1 VTTVESYLGAFSAAL
16 RVPARERRRIVA
28 EVRDHL
34 VDDMAAGERAGATP
48 EAAAADAL
56 EAFGPPVDIARRF
69 NALAGT
75 RDARRATI
83 ALGTSGAI
91 VAAGFLFGAAQQ
103 AGARSVAAPL
113 WLPVLFFAARVAFE
127 IALVSGLCAAAH
139 ALAFGPAVVA
149 SSRDRGAVRRAV
161 NAGTAALCLSAIGLV
176 ATLFAALDRYGVS
189 DASRLVAGAV
199 VVAIAI
205 PIATITQRRFKGND
219 DDDDGDS
226 DAPPSG
232 AFMVGERSLAVVR
245 RHPVMACGVVATASM
260 ITAMSSAESTVPV
273 AFGWGIAQ
281 AACVITGFLWFGPGL
296 GLRRDAEH
304 TAPR

>member
-1 VTTVESYLGAFSAAL
+1 VTTVESYLGALSAAL
-16 RVPARERRRIVA
+16 SVPPRERRRIVA
-28 EVRDHL
+28 EARDHL
-34 VDDMAAGERAGATP
+34 VDDMAARERTGATP
-48 EAAAADAL
+48 KAAAAAAL

-139 ALAFGPAVVA
+139 ALAFGPAVVV
-149 SSRDRGAVRRAV
+149 SSRDRRAVRQAV
-161 NAGTAALCLSAIGLV
+161 TTGTAALCLAAIGLV
-176 ATLFAALDRYGVS
+176 ATLLAALDRYGVS

-205 PIATITQRRFKGND
+205 PIATIAQRRFKGND
-219 DDDDGDS
+219 DNDNS
-226 DAPPSG
+226 EALPSG
-232 AFMVGERSLAVVR
+232 AYMVGERSLAVVR

-273 AFGWGIAQ
+273 ALGWGIAQ
-281 AACVITGFLWFGPGL
+281 AACVITAFLWLGPGL
-296 GLRRDAEH
+296 GLRRDAGH